1 MKIEI
6 QLSNGGKA
14 TLVNDTDNM
23 VFLEEVL
30 TFLLTALQ
38 TQGYSYVSQ
47 LIALDSGGRSTSATK
62 ELYNI
67 KQVWNKEVDRQVL
80 INTQTLMELQ
90 SEADSWKEQAESY
103 EDANDRMANEIKEL
117 RAKLNTS
124 EVSNG

>member
-1 MKIEI
+1 
-6 QLSNGGKA
+6 
-14 TLVNDTDNM
+14 M

-103 EDANDRMANEIKEL
+103 EATNDQMANEIEEL

-124 EVSNG
+124 EVPNE